1 MRRRPRSIRGFYTMD
16 NYASFALDTRPPIG
30 SSMADARI
38 HNASETFSYL
48 VIPDIDED
56 SLVVEC
62 SDSDVAET
70 VRETLFD
77 WSSRHDLWDQP
88 NMAMELRSWVTGMLT
103 FRDVY
108 IHFALERV
116 GDDEPWK
123 LIFVGWLP
131 PETIIVRGQDKHR
144 RYEQF
149 VSKHWPEGGS
159 ISVMGG
165 PREFLEVF
173 SADEIVHLR
182 WPLHEPSRTRAP
194 EAVARRVGRSLDR
207 YANRLL
213 AGARAGA
220 EPEETFLP
228 VARGRA
234 GAYAGALDHEKV
246 QDAVVGDRLFQP
258 PDEDV
263 TEYFYVDRLVRSR
276 IAACEVRDYVLAQ
289 VSEQLLGRWA
299 QRNGWPDIALRLR
312 RECWSVHDWR
322 ALHDEYRSGNASVED
337 MVAAARVEQEPLKPR
352 HASV

>member
-1 MRRRPRSIRGFYTMD
+1 
-16 NYASFALDTRPPIG
+16 
-30 SSMADARI
+30 MADARI

-48 VIPDIDED
+48 VIPDIGED

-103 FRDVY
+103 FLDVY
-108 IHFALERV
+108 IHFELERV
-116 GDDEPWK
+116 GEDEPWK
-123 LIFVGWLP
+123 LSFVGWLP
-131 PETIIVRGQDKHR
+131 PETIVVRGQDKHR

-149 VSKHWPEGGS
+149 VSKHWPGGGG
-159 ISVMGG
+159 ISVIGG
-165 PREFLEVF
+165 PREFLEIF

-194 EAVARRVGRSLDR
+194 EAAARRVGRSLDR
-207 YANRLL
+207 HADRLL

-220 EPEETFLP
+220 EPEEMFLP

-234 GAYAGALDHEKV
+234 GAYAGALDHEKI
-246 QDAVVGDRLFQP
+246 QDAIVGDRLFQP

-276 IAACEVRDYVLAQ
+276 IAVCEVRDYLFAQ
-289 VSEQLLGRWA
+289 VSEQLLAPWSA
-299 QRNGWPDIALRLR
+299 LNAWPTVRLTLR
-312 RECWSVHDWR
+312 RECWTVDEWR
-322 ALHDEYRSGNASVED
+322 ALHAEYQRGQATIDDVLAAVKVEWEPSGTPSTA
-337 MVAAARVEQEPLKPR
+337 
-352 HASV
+352 